1 MTLEEN
7 FHLYQL
13 ILLLLLL
20 LYLLRYKDH
29 FNPEIQ
35 DYPQATLEFWT
46 DMNMIIY

>member
-1 MTLEEN
+1 MTLGEN

-20 LYLLRYKDH
+20 LYLLRYKD

-35 DYPQATLEFWT
+35 DYPQVTLEFWT